1 MAKTKETKVAEE
13 TTKDKVE
20 GLKIKEKPTTMKK
33 LGNQEDTIKVNLN
46 QEEEKPV
53 EETQVEEQP
62 KEENNN
68 VVEEVKE
75 EVEEK
80 EVETKEENNET
91 PVLEEVTEEAT
102 DETVEDKVEEV
113 KETVEEAVAEAKE
126 TGKKLPEN
134 IQKVVDFME
143 ETGGDLE
150 DYVKLNQDY
159 TKLDDT
165 SMLHEYYRQTKPHLT
180 QDERNFLIQDS
191 FSYDAEVDEE
201 LDIKRKKLAFKEQ
214 VAAARSHMDSMKST
228 YYKEIKSG
236 VKLTSEQ
243 QKAVDFFNRYNKE
256 TEESKKIADKQSSTF
271 LNKTNKVFNNSF
283 KGFEYKVGD
292 KKYRLNINDVNKTKE
307 TQSDINNF
315 VGKFLDKKTQLMSDA
330 NGYHK
335 SLFTAM
341 NADAIAD
348 HFYQQGKADYVKET
362 MAKAKNVDM
371 SSRETGAVET
381 DGIKF
386 KVLGDNSQG
395 LKFKINK

>member
-292 KKYRLNINDVNKTKE
+292 KKYRFNINDVNKTKE

-335 SLFTAM
+335 SLFTAL

-348 HFYQQGKADYVKET
+348 HFYQQGKADAVKET

>member
-1 MAKTKETKVAEE
+1 MAKTKKAKVAEK
-13 TTKDKVE
+13 TTDNKVE
-20 GLKIKEKPTTMKK
+20 GLKVKAKPTTMKK
-33 LGNQEDTIKVNLN
+33 LGNKDDTVKVNLN
-46 QEEEKPV
+46 QEEKPV
-53 EETQVEEQP
+53 EETQVKEQP

-75 EVEEK
+75 EVENK
-80 EVETKEENNET
+80 EVETKEENNKT
-91 PVLEEVTEEAT
+91 PVLEEVAEETTDEVVENKAETIEEA
-102 DETVEDKVEEV
+102 
-113 KETVEEAVAEAKE
+113 VEEAVAEAKE

-180 QDERNFLIQDS
+180 QDERNFLVQDS
-191 FSYDAEVDEE
+191 FSYDVEVDEE

-214 VAAARSHMDSMKST
+214 VAAARSHMDSIKST

-236 VKLTSEQ
+236 VKLTPEQ
-243 QKAVDFFNRYNKE
+243 QKAVDFFGRYNKE
-256 TEESKKIADKQSSTF
+256 TEESKKIADKQSSMF
-271 LNKTNKVFNNSF
+271 LNKTNQVFNDSF

-292 KKYRLNINDVNKTKE
+292 KKYRFNINDVNKTKE

-348 HFYQQGKADYVKET
+348 HFYQQGKADAVKDT

-371 SSRETGAVET
+371 SSRETGSVEVGGT
-381 DGIKF
+381 KF
-386 KVLGDNSQG
+386 KVLGDNAQG
-395 LKFKINK
+395 LKFKLNK

>member
-1 MAKTKETKVAEE
+1 MAKTKKAKVAEK
-13 TTKDKVE
+13 TTDNKVE
-20 GLKIKEKPTTMKK
+20 GLKVKAKPTTMKK
-33 LGNQEDTIKVNLN
+33 LGNQDDTVKVNLN
-46 QEEEKPV
+46 QEEKPV

-75 EVEEK
+75 EVENK

-91 PVLEEVTEEAT
+91 PVLEEVAEETTDEVVENKAETIEEA
-102 DETVEDKVEEV
+102 
-113 KETVEEAVAEAKE
+113 VEEAVAEAKE

-134 IQKVVDFME
+134 IQKVVDFIE

-180 QDERNFLIQDS
+180 QDERNFLVQDS
-191 FSYDAEVDEE
+191 FSYDVEVDEE

-236 VKLTSEQ
+236 VKLTPEQ
-243 QKAVDFFNRYNKE
+243 QKAVDFFGRYNKE
-256 TEESKKIADKQSSTF
+256 TEESKKIADKQSSMF
-271 LNKTNKVFNNSF
+271 LNKTNQVFNDSF

-292 KKYRLNINDVNKTKE
+292 KKYRFNINDVNKTKE

-315 VGKFLDKKTQLMSDA
+315 VGKFLDKKTQGWD
-330 NGYHK
+330 K
-335 SLFTAM
+335 
-341 NADAIAD
+341 
-348 HFYQQGKADYVKET
+348 
-362 MAKAKNVDM
+362 
-371 SSRETGAVET
+371 
-381 DGIKF
+381 
-386 KVLGDNSQG
+386 
-395 LKFKINK
+395 

>member
-1 MAKTKETKVAEE
+1 MAKTKKAKVAEK
-13 TTKDKVE
+13 TTDNKVE
-20 GLKIKEKPTTMKK
+20 GLKVKAKPTTMKK
-33 LGNQEDTIKVNLN
+33 LGNQDDTVKVNLN
-46 QEEEKPV
+46 QEEKPV
-53 EETQVEEQP
+53 EETQVKEQP

-75 EVEEK
+75 EVENK

-91 PVLEEVTEEAT
+91 PVLEEVAEETTDEVVENKAETIEEA
-102 DETVEDKVEEV
+102 
-113 KETVEEAVAEAKE
+113 VEEAVAEAKE

-180 QDERNFLIQDS
+180 QDERNFLVQDS
-191 FSYDAEVDEE
+191 FSYDVEVDEE

-214 VAAARSHMDSMKST
+214 VAAARSHMDSIKST

-236 VKLTSEQ
+236 VKLTPEQ
-243 QKAVDFFNRYNKE
+243 QKAVDFFGRYNKE
-256 TEESKKIADKQSSTF
+256 TEESKKIADKQSSMF
-271 LNKTNKVFNNSF
+271 LNKTNQVFNDSF

-292 KKYRLNINDVNKTKE
+292 KKYRFNINDVNKTKE

-348 HFYQQGKADYVKET
+348 HFYQQGKADAVKDT

-371 SSRETGAVET
+371 SSRETGTVQA

-386 KVLGDNSQG
+386 KVLGDNAQG
-395 LKFKINK
+395 LKFKLNK

>member
-53 EETQVEEQP
+53 EETQ
-62 KEENNN
+62 
-68 VVEEVKE
+68 
-75 EVEEK
+75 VEEK

-292 KKYRLNINDVNKTKE
+292 KKYRFNINDVNKTKE

-348 HFYQQGKADYVKET
+348 HFYQQGKADAVKET

>member
-236 VKLTSEQ
+236 VKLTSS
-243 QKAVDFFNRYNKE
+243 NK
-256 TEESKKIADKQSSTF
+256 KQLIF
-271 LNKTNKVFNNSF
+271 LTDTTK
-283 KGFEYKVGD
+283 
-292 KKYRLNINDVNKTKE
+292 RL
-307 TQSDINNF
+307 
-315 VGKFLDKKTQLMSDA
+315 
-330 NGYHK
+330 K
-335 SLFTAM
+335 SL
-341 NADAIAD
+341 
-348 HFYQQGKADYVKET
+348 KK
-362 MAKAKNVDM
+362 
-371 SSRETGAVET
+371 
-381 DGIKF
+381 
-386 KVLGDNSQG
+386 
-395 LKFKINK
+395 